1 MPDASRAAGVC
12 SALLSGERGNQFRD
26 ELVADYARVREQ
38 HANRKQ
44 APLVTLAAA
53 RANRTPLD
61 WDAYTPPTPKFIGR
75 HQFKQYDL
83 AEIAACIDWGP
94 FFQTWDL
101 AGPYPKILTDDVVGE
116 AATKVFADGQ
126 AMLKRVVE
134 GRWLSANGVMGFWP
148 ANTVDDDT
156 NRKASIEFGAVE
168 LMVDAIRM
176 ATSERPG
183 LYQRG

>member
-1 MPDASRAAGVC
+1 MITES
-12 SALLSGERGNQFRD
+12 
-26 ELVADYARVREQ
+26 
-38 HANRKQ
+38 
-44 APLVTLAAA
+44 
-53 RANRTPLD
+53 
-61 WDAYTPPTPKFIGR
+61 
-75 HQFKQYDL
+75 L

-101 AGPYPKILTDDVVGE
+101 AGPYPKILTDEVVGE

-168 LMVDAIRM
+168 LMVGAIRM